1 MNPGTASKLRKAQ
14 ATSDRWDSLRPALSR
29 TVRHVFKDLIL
40 GTGRD
45 GVCRYA
51 HATIAE
57 SCGMSISSVRRALS
71 VLASWGWI
79 TVQIHPGGVN
89 AYAVGGVL
97 LEGQGGALPEGQGGA
112 LPEGQRSST
121 YQVSIPGA
129 ARGHKARQPRKRIQS
144 DPTPTGSPQTPTD
157 GKPLRDYLGG
167 RSWRSQLPGG
177 TDEGQGRDT
186 ASVAAEYQRTNEAM
200 QGGAGG
206 AVSLVA

>member
-1 MNPGTASKLRKAQ
+1 MNPGTASRLRKAQ
-14 ATSDRWDSLRPALSR
+14 AESEKWNELAPNLGR
-29 TVRHVFKDLIL
+29 TIRHVFKDLIL

-57 SCGMSISSVRRALS
+57 SCGLSVSSVRRALS
-71 VLASWGWI
+71 VLTSWGWI

-97 LEGQGGALPEGQGGA
+97 LGEQGGALPEEQGGV
-112 LPEGQRSST
+112 LPEEQRSST
-121 YQVSIPGA
+121 YQVSTNGA

-177 TDEGQGRDT
+177 TDEGQSPDT
-186 ASVAAEYQRTNEAM
+186 ASVAAQYERANEALP
-200 QGGAGG
+200 GGAGG
-206 AVSLVA
+206 TVSLVA